1 MKRNIMLGCIV
12 LQPCVLCAMEKA
24 LGSQAGHVG
33 LPQAQNGAWQ
43 CSYGAASSSTLGSP
57 VL

>member
-24 LGSQAGHVG
+24 LGSQAGCVG
-33 LPQAQNGAWQ
+33 LPQAQNGARQ
-43 CSYGAASSSTLGSP
+43 CSYGAASSSRLGSP